1 MFETF
6 GELTAEEINKTA
18 EGLKNEGDINNLIV
32 LAKENGIDEMYAR
45 LYIEDELD
53 QLCDVASAALGKLA
67 IEEADLKPVEIIE
80 DWVAYIK
87 GSCLDDENIAVAV
100 RKKGKNLKG
109 CIAELLKWSFKNAYN
124 VDKDIIKAAGVSNA
138 TVKMGIPGIGTAK
151 KLIKEYYLG

>member
-1 MFETF
+1 MFEIF

>member
-1 MFETF
+1 MFEVF

>member
-1 MFETF
+1 MFEVF

-18 EGLKNEGDINNLIV
+18 EGLKDEGDIKNLIV

>member
-1 MFETF
+1 MFEVF

-100 RKKGKNLKG
+100 RKKGKNLKD

>member
-53 QLCDVASAALGKLA
+53 QLCDVASAALGKLE

>member
-1 MFETF
+1 MFEVF

-124 VDKDIIKAAGVSNA
+124 VDKDIIKAAGVSNT

>member
-53 QLCDVASAALGKLA
+53 QLCDVASAARGKLA
-67 IEEADLKPVEIIE
+67 IEEADFKPVEIIE

>member
-1 MFETF
+1 MFEVF

-67 IEEADLKPVEIIE
+67 IEEEELKPVEIIE
-80 DWVAYIK
+80 DWIAYIK

-138 TVKMGIPGIGTAK
+138 TVKMGIPGMGTAK

>member
-1 MFETF
+1 MFEVF

-45 LYIEDELD
+45 LYIEDELN

>member
-1 MFETF
+1 MFEVF

-67 IEEADLKPVEIIE
+67 IEEADFKPVEIIE